1 LVICKISI
9 IFVLIIT
16 KNLFLKTLLTIFFII
31 VMLFLLGCKDDN
43 IDAGAKGTIKIGEGS
58 CAPPIDY
65 SARYYFDY
73 DGIAYFVD
81 KTSLDSLGG
90 SSYDQLLK
98 NSDSTNVENGNYIA
112 SLSAGT
118 FYVILKD
125 RTYTNADNYNRVI
138 NVYFEKVTEQ
148 DFEFWKCTS
157 Y

>member
-1 LVICKISI
+1 
-9 IFVLIIT
+9 
-16 KNLFLKTLLTIFFII
+16 
-31 VMLFLLGCKDDN
+31 M
-43 IDAGAKGTIKIGEGS
+43 
-58 CAPPIDY
+58 
-65 SARYYFDY
+65 
-73 DGIAYFVD
+73 
-81 KTSLDSLGG
+81 GG
-90 SSYDQLLK
+90 NSYDQLLK

-112 SLSAGT
+112 SLTAGT